1 GPHVCF
7 RFWKNGVQV
16 DHLKEEFPSAE
27 PLASEEMPAFLRVR
41 DTLALDLDNALVAL
55 REGRVVLF

>member
-1 GPHVCF
+1 
-7 RFWKNGVQV
+7 
-16 DHLKEEFPSAE
+16 
-27 PLASEEMPAFLRVR
+27 MPAFLRVR